1 MKLLVKRLV
10 ILILVLGVAGGGY
23 AMFNKNGKSKK
34 NEVTYEYG
42 TVGRGDVRSFV
53 TATGVVQPW
62 KIVDVKSNVAGRI
75 DRFGP
80 ENPAQPNGKRI
91 DLGSRVKEGQLI
103 ALIDPTD
110 TKTAFDQASADLLS
124 ATAKKEQAVISLR
137 QQRAQTAAK
146 VAAAK
151 NAVAAARARLASASA
166 SKTVQP
172 ILTDSA
178 IAQAKAN
185 LDSAKKAVAQAEQS
199 KQQLQQQLRQLK
211 EVTIPLN
218 IETVDSNL
226 QQSKANLQTADA
238 EYQRQRNLQ
247 GMGYVALSD
256 VQSAYAR
263 MATNKAAV
271 RTAEQRKQTLRKEND
286 LQVTELQ
293 SRIDEADARIDAQK
307 AGVQQAQASLQI
319 AQSNTVQNEIQSQAY
334 EAAQAS
340 LEQAKQDQKAAE
352 AELNQIAFREREI
365 DTAKSQI
372 VRGEAAVSQ
381 AKTNL
386 GYTEIRAPRSGIVIT
401 KTVEEGT
408 VVPSSRASIGSTNAL
423 LQIGDVSRLWVVCDV
438 DETDIGQVTV
448 GQKVTVKV
456 DAYPSLLIDGKVIR
470 IDPQAKVEQNVTLIP
485 VTVEISEPDP
495 RFLPGMNATC
505 EFIVDEVTNVVTVP
519 NEALKE
525 SDGIYKVQVKNGAK
539 PKEME
544 VEVGLAGPDVTEI
557 RSGLNEGEEVVTRTI
572 EPEKSETNNPFS
584 PFGGRPGGGRGGG
597 GGGRPGGGGGGGGGR
612 R

>member
-10 ILILVLGVAGGGY
+10 ILLLVLGVAGGGY
-23 AMFNKNGKSKK
+23 AMFGKNKKSKK
-34 NEVTYEYG
+34 DEVTYEYG

-53 TATGVVQPW
+53 TATGVIQPW

-80 ENPAQPNGKRI
+80 ENPADPNGKRI

-103 ALIDPTD
+103 AMIDPTD
-110 TKTAFDQASADLLS
+110 TKTAFDQASADLKS
-124 ATAKKEQAVISLR
+124 AEARKAQAIINLK
-137 QQRAQTAAK
+137 QQKAQTRAR

-151 NAVAAARARLASASA
+151 QAVAAAKARLASADESR
-166 SKTVQP
+166 KVQP
-172 ILTDSA
+172 LLTDSA
-178 IAQAKAN
+178 ISQAKAN
-185 LDSAKKAVAQAEQS
+185 LSSAQKAVAQAQQS
-199 KQQLQQQLRQLK
+199 KEQLEQQLKQLR

-218 IETVDSNL
+218 IETVESNL
-226 QQSKANLQTADA
+226 EQAKANLQTADA

-256 VQSAYAR
+256 VQTAYAR

-286 LQVTELQ
+286 LQVKELQ
-293 SRIDEADARIDAQK
+293 ARIDEAAARIEAQS
-307 AGVQQAQASLQI
+307 AGVEQAQAALKI
-319 AQSNTVQNEIQSQAY
+319 AQSNAVQNVIQVRAY
-334 EAAQAS
+334 EAAQAA
-340 LEQAKQDQKAAE
+340 LDQAMQDEKAAE
-352 AELNQIAFREREI
+352 AELNQIQFREREI
-365 DTAKSQI
+365 ETADAQI
-372 VRGEAAVSQ
+372 VRGKAAVDQ

-386 GYTEIRAPRSGIVIT
+386 GYTEIRAPRTGIVIT
-401 KTVEEGT
+401 KSVEEGT

-485 VTVEISEPDP
+485 VTVEIAEPDP

-525 SDGIYKVQVKNGAK
+525 SDGIYKVQVKTGGK
-539 PKEME
+539 PKEVE

-572 EPEKSETNNPFS
+572 EPEKAEANNPFN
-584 PFGGRPGGGRGGG
+584 PFGGMGRGGRGGGGGGRGGG
-597 GGGRPGGGGGGGGGR
+597 GGGGRGGR
-612 R
+612 